1 MMGIGSLF
9 CLSRGL
15 SLLVEVVKILNG
27 WERRESR
34 QGGRR
39 AEPCRQGLPSALRP
53 LGRSAGSGAGGCWV
67 FTSVTFF
74 DCRVKRSVW
83 VSRLAE
89 RRAERL
95 AKVDLTTQLET
106 SHTLL
111 LDSLFGCSRA
121 LLVVAS
127 PRSQGATYQGGAY
140 QGATYQGGTYQGSS
154 RQGGEYDVLS

>member
-15 SLLVEVVKILNG
+15 SVLVEVVKMNG

-34 QGGRR
+34 QGGRQ
-39 AEPCRQGLPSALRP
+39 AEPCRLGLPSALRP

-106 SHTLL
+106 SQTLL
-111 LDSLFGCSRA
+111 LDSL
-121 LLVVAS
+121 LVVRE
-127 PRSQGATYQGGAY
+127 RSWHHLAHKVPHIRVAPIKVVRGK
-140 QGATYQGGTYQGSS
+140 
-154 RQGGEYDVLS
+154 VVINHVVP

>member
-9 CLSRGL
+9 CLSLGL
-15 SLLVEVVKILNG
+15 SLLVEVVKMNG

-34 QGGRR
+34 QGGRQ
-39 AEPCRQGLPSALRP
+39 AEPCRLGLPSALRP

-95 AKVDLTTQLET
+95 AKVDLTTKYRNK
-106 SHTLL
+106 SH
-111 LDSLFGCSRA
+111 A
-121 LLVVAS
+121 
-127 PRSQGATYQGGAY
+127 
-140 QGATYQGGTYQGSS
+140 
-154 RQGGEYDVLS
+154 

>member
-15 SLLVEVVKILNG
+15 SVLVEVVKMNG

-34 QGGRR
+34 QGGRQ
-39 AEPCRQGLPSALRP
+39 AEPCRQGALRRSVGSTP
-53 LGRSAGSGAGGCWV
+53 TSAGSGAGGCWV

-95 AKVDLTTQLET
+95 AKVVLTTQLET

-111 LDSLFGCSRA
+111 LDSCLCHHLAHSTVWLVMGHVGHGSKHLSRCH
-121 LLVVAS
+121 L
-127 PRSQGATYQGGAY
+127 
-140 QGATYQGGTYQGSS
+140 S
-154 RQGGEYDVLS
+154 RCHLSGWHLSR